1 MIRTANFCW
10 LYLPICRYST
20 ETEKLRE
27 GIRCVV
33 SVFDCE
39 AEQHCHHFRIYTE
52 CCSIQYTSKCRNTA
66 IQNCICAHQWANEP
80 MIIPAAHEYNAQKNK
95 NKIKTKEMKAERR
108 RSRKKIKTNARI
120 GNQIE
125 TSPSVGRSAG
135 ANKLWMIVSGL
146 GWNALQDC
154 AQLMPVRR
162 VISAIA
168 LDLLHRRNKKNSV
181 AFNRPRNETK
191 NQSHWALFSAKHYTV
206 NVCRPIVGLRTAN
219 FAPFTPQ
226 HKMMH

>member
-108 RSRKKIKTNARI
+108 RSRKKNQNERTNWKPNR
-120 GNQIE
+120 NK
-125 TSPSVGRSAG
+125 SVGRSVSRCKQIMNDRFG
-135 ANKLWMIVSGL
+135 TWME
-146 GWNALQDC
+146 C
-154 AQLMPVRR
+154 AAR
-162 VISAIA
+162 
-168 LDLLHRRNKKNSV
+168 
-181 AFNRPRNETK
+181 
-191 NQSHWALFSAKHYTV
+191 
-206 NVCRPIVGLRTAN
+206 LRAVDACATCD
-219 FAPFTPQ
+219 
-226 HKMMH
+226 